1 MKGHSEKL
9 KRSAGNISTPDMIFA
24 YVFVLQDKIRGIL
37 KYRRTYRDY
46 FNVIMHII
54 MGKYPFQATLRNGQP
69 IVLNNHFA
77 VSVIGDSEGSEL
89 IECDV
94 TNDVITIFSSPNI
107 GDDKLKV
114 KLYGGVYDGDV
125 LATFLSNRYEFL
137 PVKRRIVIDIG
148 ANIGD
153 TAIFFALSGANRVIS
168 IEPFPKN
175 YELAKKNI
183 ESNNLSD
190 RITLMLAGCASNSSY
205 ITIDPEYNS
214 NARSVLGDDFK
225 HGIKVP
231 LLTLD
236 DILTQNDL
244 SLPNGRGNIILKMDC
259 EGCEYQTI
267 LSASESTLQCFSH
280 IFIEYHDGYK
290 NLKERLEKAGFIVSV
305 SRPIMV
311 KDHDYF
317 YTSHFVGYLYAKRDN
332 DTNEI

>member
-1 MKGHSEKL
+1 LPKQLIKQDLSTLEKIIGHL
-9 KRSAGNISTPDMIFA
+9 P
-24 YVFVLQDKIRGIL
+24 YVRYLVTTIL
-37 KYRRTYRDY
+37 NYRRTYRNYISIILHILKKDY
-46 FNVIMHII
+46 PVEAI
-54 MGKYPFQATLRNGQP
+54 LRNNER
-69 IVLNNHFA
+69 IVLHNHTEAFFLTVVNGHKEIEYDISKDIVFVSLFPRFDNNNLR
-77 VSVIGDSEGSEL
+77 IK
-89 IECDV
+89 I
-94 TNDVITIFSSPNI
+94 
-107 GDDKLKV
+107 
-114 KLYGGVYDGDV
+114 YGAINNGDV
-125 LATFLSNRYEFL
+125 SIFLRNEYML
-137 PVKRRIVIDIG
+137 PVKGKTVIDIG
-148 ANIGD
+148 SNIGD
-153 TAIFFALSGANRVIS
+153 SPILFALSGANRVIG

>member
-205 ITIDPEYNS
+205 ITIDPEYES
-214 NARSVLGDDFK
+214 NIKSRLRDFNQ
-225 HGIKVP
+225 GIRVP
-231 LLTLD
+231 LVTLEN
-236 DILTQNDL
+236 ILNENNVQ
-244 SLPNGRGNIILKMDC
+244 PGNAVLKMDC
-259 EGCEYQTI
+259 EGCEYDI
-267 LSASESTLQCFSH
+267 IMSASEDTLSKFSD
-280 IFIEYHDGYK
+280 IQIEYHHGYRG
-290 NLKERLEKAGFIVSV
+290 LKERLEKAGFKVVTTRPMLHYRSNYISV
-305 SRPIMV
+305 PRA
-311 KDHDYF
+311 Y
-317 YTSHFVGYLYAKRDN
+317 VGHLYARQN
-332 DTNEI
+332 